1 MAPTRTELLC
11 FVPNLSLALRWSRAS
26 YDDANRLHLRHLI
39 IQPACPL
46 LMEQQRHCK
55 SSRLPPHIPSDSY
68 ANAVAGC
75 LHTGEGAGRACM
87 NDSLNLSQFVA
98 RKYWLRSCPSPH
110 HFRANRVKRGEF
122 HRSASLSL

>member
-26 YDDANRLHLRHLI
+26 YADANRLHLRHLI

-87 NDSLNLSQFVA
+87 NDLVVDQWASDGEN
-98 RKYWLRSCPSPH
+98 RSHPDCLFLH
-110 HFRANRVKRGEF
+110 DV
-122 HRSASLSL
+122 